1 MRKRVVW
8 VTSAFPAAVIA
19 IAYAAV
25 LGMPALSGEQVA
37 AASSGEVGTVDQSLA
52 DGSAEEQGQDT
63 HDAVAGPGLA
73 PRVIPA
79 APSVYEAADS
89 ESLTTWVAR
98 VNDDPISV
106 RLFERRLARNR
117 FLAFGYFQAR
127 YGAVVDADFWTS
139 SYEGEVP
146 AEWLKQR
153 TLEECVRIKI
163 ELGLAKESGVIGDT
177 GYAALLQALDLE
189 NQRRRE
195 ALAAGQPI
203 YGPEQYREDE
213 FFLYVMNNLRIAVQ
227 KRLSQTRLQASE
239 ETLRAHYETMR
250 DTHYDR
256 GDRVRVWGLQV
267 QYGAREG
274 YSETLIRDEAR
285 ARTEEAKERLEQGL
299 PFEEV
304 GSEYN
309 EDGVLNEEVFDF
321 ESRLGD
327 RTHRAGRR
335 AVAME
340 LEEGETSEVFEDMSA
355 FFILK
360 CVEREALGYAPY
372 EEVEGSVRQHYLHET
387 YEGLIG
393 DLVEGATVEV
403 DQAVLEGIQVR

>member
-1 MRKRVVW
+1 MKRKVTW
-8 VTSAFPAAVIA
+8 VTLAFLVVVL
-19 IAYAAV
+19 AYAVVPGTA
-25 LGMPALSGEQVA
+25 ATSGEQVA
-37 AASSGEVGTVDQSLA
+37 AESGAEETAVDQSPA
-52 DGSAEEQGQDT
+52 DASAEAPGPHGHT
-63 HDAVAGPGLA
+63 SVAAPGLA

-127 YGAVVDADFWTS
+127 YGAVVDADFWTTS
-139 SYEGEVP
+139 HEGEVP

-163 ELGLAKESGVIGDT
+163 ELGLAKESGVIGGT
-177 GYAALLQALDLE
+177 SYAALLQALDRE

-195 ALAAGQPI
+195 ALAAGEPI

-256 GDRVRVWGLQV
+256 GDRVRVWGIQV
-267 QYGAREG
+267 QYGARGG
-274 YSETLIRDEAR
+274 YSEALTRDEAR
-285 ARTEEAKERLEQGL
+285 ARIEEAQERLEQGL

-304 GSEYN
+304 ASEYN
-309 EDGVLNEEVFDF
+309 EDGVLNEELFDF
-321 ESRLGD
+321 ESRSGD
-327 RTHRAGRR
+327 RSHRAGRR

-340 LEEGETSEVFEDMSA
+340 LDEGETSEVFEDMSA

-360 CVEREALGYAPY
+360 CVEHEALGYAPY
-372 EEVEGSVRQHYLHET
+372 EDVEGSVRQHYLHET
-387 YEGLIG
+387 YEGLID
-393 DLVEGATVEV
+393 DLVEGARVEV
-403 DQAVLEGIQVR
+403 DQAVLDGIQVR